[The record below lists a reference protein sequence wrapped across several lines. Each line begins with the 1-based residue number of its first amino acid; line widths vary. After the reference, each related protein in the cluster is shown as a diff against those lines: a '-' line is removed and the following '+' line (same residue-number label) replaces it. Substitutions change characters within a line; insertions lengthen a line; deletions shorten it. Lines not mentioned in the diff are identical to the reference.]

1 MKGVTVRYIPN
12 GDKVLL
18 EKWEPDR
25 TTSGGI
31 LIPKGS
37 EKEIGYGRVVAV
49 GPGTPELP
57 MSVKVGD
64 KVIFGIKY
72 GCLPVDNFLIVN
84 HQSVIAVCIEDGTD
98 HKTVLLMPPAKQI
111 VSRLN

>member
-1 MKGVTVRYIPN
+1 VKYIPN

-31 LIPKGS
+31 LMPKGS
-37 EKEIGYGRVVAV
+37 EKEIGYGKVVAV

-72 GCLPVDNFLIVN
+72 GCLPVDDFLIIN
-84 HQSVIAVCIEDGTD
+84 HQSVICTCVEDGAD
-98 HKTVLLMPPAKQI
+98 HKSKVLTPPVKRI
-111 VSRLN
+111 VGGLN

>member
-1 MKGVTVRYIPN
+1 MIYIPN

-31 LIPKGS
+31 LMPGKIAEQIGS
-37 EKEIGYGRVVAV
+37 GRVVAV
-49 GPGTPELP
+49 GQGSADLP

-64 KVIFGIKY
+64 LVLFGAR
-72 GCLPVDNFLIVN
+72 GCVPIDDYILISHLQVLCK
-84 HQSVIAVCIEDGTD
+84 CIEDGQD
-98 HKTVLLMPPAKQI
+98 HKPKILAPAQKRIDICPPG
-111 VSRLN
+111 SRLT